1 MPATLTTVDA
11 ILKEIYEP
19 SIREQL
25 NDDVVTLRRIER
37 SSEGVTNQVGG
48 KYVVF
53 PVHVSRN
60 SGIGARLEGGTLP
73 SAGAQGYA
81 GARVNLRYQYGRIQ
95 LNGQTIEL
103 ADSNFQAF
111 ASALSEEVS
120 GVKQDLAK
128 DLNRQVYGDGSGAIG
143 TASNVVVSGTL
154 ASFVMTSV
162 TGLQVGM
169 EIGTGTISSGVITV
183 VCYGATI
190 TAINTSTKTV
200 TTTGG
205 TGTIAAGHVVFRGQD
220 TGTGTG
226 LNSAQLTSGVA
237 NQKEWTGLAK
247 MVAASGAVFNIDPA
261 TQPLWASRVDSN
273 GGTNR
278 ALSEGLI
285 LLNVDQIRANGSK
298 TTVMFMNLGVRR
310 AYFNLLVQQ
319 RSYSNTKTFE
329 GGFTG
334 LGFTSDNGEIP
345 MVVDVEAPSNT
356 IYGLNEKE
364 IKLYREADWSF
375 MNRDGSQWSRVANK
389 DAYEATLYQ
398 YSELGTHRRNA
409 HFLIKDITE
418 G

>member
-1 MPATLTTVDA
+1 MPATMTTVDS

-25 NDDVVTLRRIER
+25 NDDVVALRRIER
-37 SSEGVTNQVGG
+37 SSEGVTSEVGG

-60 SGIGARLEGGTLP
+60 SGIGARLEGENLP
-73 SAGAQGYA
+73 SAGQQGYA
-81 GARVNLRYQYGRIQ
+81 RAQVPLRYQYGRLQ

-111 ASALSEEVS
+111 ASALSEEVN
-120 GVKQDLAK
+120 GVKQDVAK
-128 DLNRQVYGDGSGAIG
+128 DLNRQIYGDGSGAIG

-154 ASFVMTSV
+154 ASFVITSV
-162 TGLQVGM
+162 TGLQIGM
-169 EIGTGTISSGVITV
+169 TIGTGTISSGVITS
-183 VCYGATI
+183 VCTGATI
-190 TAINTSTKTV
+190 TNINVATKTI

-205 TGTIAAGHVVFRGQD
+205 SGTLAAGHVVYRG
-220 TGTGTG
+220 TTATE
-226 LNSAQLTSGVA
+226 NNAQLVSGTA
-237 NQKEWTGLAK
+237 NQKEWTGLGK
-247 MVAASGAVFNIDPA
+247 IVAASGAVFNIDPA

-273 GGTNR
+273 AGTNR

-285 LLNVDQIRANGSK
+285 LLNVDYVRVAGSR

-319 RSYSNTKTFE
+319 RAYSNTKTFE

-345 MVVDVEAPSNT
+345 MVVDVEAPANT

-364 IKLYREADWSF
+364 IKLYREGDWSF
-375 MNRDGSQWSRVANK
+375 MNRDGSQWSRVLNK

-409 HFLIKDITE
+409 HFKIADVTE